1 MTILIVIIAI
11 CLILIGLNVLMGNV
25 MKIENKVNVNK
36 SDAQVF
42 DFLKLVKNQ
51 DLFSV
56 WNMADPNMSK
66 TYKGTDG
73 EVGFVYG
80 WKSDT
85 NKNVGQGEQE
95 ITKITP
101 LNRID
106 FALRFEKPM
115 KNTAA
120 SYFEIKKINENSTDV
135 TWTFEGPSKFPM
147 NLFMPIFK
155 KMLAKDMTQSLENL
169 KVYLEK

>member
-25 MKIENKVNVNK
+25 MKIENKINVNK
-36 SDAQVF
+36 SDAEVF

-80 WKSDT
+80 W
-85 NKNVGQGEQE
+85 
-95 ITKITP
+95 
-101 LNRID
+101 
-106 FALRFEKPM
+106 
-115 KNTAA
+115 
-120 SYFEIKKINENSTDV
+120 
-135 TWTFEGPSKFPM
+135 
-147 NLFMPIFK
+147 
-155 KMLAKDMTQSLENL
+155 
-169 KVYLEK
+169 